1 MDPIDGYQLA
11 TALDDI
17 VDFAE
22 QAADNMGLFGVEAPM
37 EQASQMGDVLVG
49 AGEQVARALRSL
61 RTGADLA
68 PYLVE
73 IHRLE
78 NEGDRISRDGVA
90 SLFVNG
96 IDPMVV
102 IRWKDIFASLEASV
116 DACEHVAHVLEGIT
130 PAPARLSRY
139 LRALTRSRIRRSA
152 SRSSAPRALSAG
164 GGVARIASAR
174 RAMSLPLRVASTS
187 LARRSVGCGRRRTRL
202 QRFEVVDDRGRV
214 GRVDAQRRGQLA
226 HRHRLA
232 RQPADRPGAAEADP
246 QRVGDLAPPLLSS
259 TRSLMS
265 SQTSR
270 AVAGAESSTAGASS
284 EHEPTQRAP
293 PG

>member
-90 SLFVNG
+90 SLFANG

-116 DACEHVAHVLEGIT
+116 DACEHVAHVLEGI
-130 PAPARLSRY
+130 S
-139 LRALTRSRIRRSA
+139 LR
-152 SRSSAPRALSAG
+152 
-164 GGVARIASAR
+164 
-174 RAMSLPLRVASTS
+174 
-187 LARRSVGCGRRRTRL
+187 
-202 QRFEVVDDRGRV
+202 
-214 GRVDAQRRGQLA
+214 
-226 HRHRLA
+226 RH
-232 RQPADRPGAAEADP
+232 P
-246 QRVGDLAPPLLSS
+246 
-259 TRSLMS
+259 
-265 SQTSR
+265 
-270 AVAGAESSTAGASS
+270 
-284 EHEPTQRAP
+284 
-293 PG
+293 

>member
-1 MDPIDGYQLA
+1 MAVLRRPGPEVDVLELFEQSGRNVERATLLLRDLLVDYPERADLHRDLVLVEHEGDRIAHDVIHRLKGGDGSRAPLDPIDGYQLA

-49 AGEQVARALRSL
+49 AGEQVARALSAL
-61 RTGADLA
+61 RMGADLA

-78 NEGDRISRDGVA
+78 NVGDRISRDGVA

-116 DACEHVAHVLEGIT
+116 DACEHVAHVLEGI
-130 PAPARLSRY
+130 
-139 LRALTRSRIRRSA
+139 
-152 SRSSAPRALSAG
+152 
-164 GGVARIASAR
+164 
-174 RAMSLPLRVASTS
+174 SL
-187 LARRSVGCGRRRTRL
+187 RRRVT
-202 QRFEVVDDRGRV
+202 
-214 GRVDAQRRGQLA
+214 
-226 HRHRLA
+226 
-232 RQPADRPGAAEADP
+232 
-246 QRVGDLAPPLLSS
+246 
-259 TRSLMS
+259 
-265 SQTSR
+265 
-270 AVAGAESSTAGASS
+270 
-284 EHEPTQRAP
+284 
-293 PG
+293 